1 MILSRL
7 SSSFQNAEVFFATD
21 IRGLKVIADD
31 EDWNVSVSRNDDG
44 SRRPVFD
51 IGSMAAFLSNKA
63 KSGSQKNSLKRLP
76 MDWSQLCHRRS
87 GADSRGALFNCHAVR
102 STPIP
107 TRDAFIAGFFEHF
120 IQGPVLRRSR
130 KEKSNRF
137 IERRSSLVC
146 GRTRTCDI
154 QRHGVGEILAA
165 FLPDLHRIPNFH
177 RLQSL
182 TNRSGFQSFPKK
194 ALARRTAT

>member
-7 SSSFQNAEVFFATD
+7 SSPFQKAEIFFASD

-44 SRRPVFD
+44 SRQPVFD

-76 MDWSQLCHRRS
+76 VGRSQLCHRRS
-87 GADSRGALFNCHAVR
+87 GGDSRSALFNCHAVR

-107 TRDAFIAGFFEHF
+107 TWGAFIAGFFEHF

-137 IERRSSLVC
+137 IERHSSLVW
-146 GRTRTCDI
+146 GRTRACDI
-154 QRHGVGEILAA
+154 QWHGVGEMLAA
-165 FLPDLHRIPNFH
+165 FLPDLHRIADFH

-182 TNRSGFQSFPKK
+182 TNRSAFQSFPKHSQEGPHHD
-194 ALARRTAT
+194 